1 MGKDKCGYL
10 SSVPRNR
17 KQSKALL
24 TNKCPNC
31 KGVVRLYVPKE
42 KDKSPAL
49 FCIKEGC
56 KGALWFNEKG
66 GVTVP
71 GASSN
76 GNGKASGSS
85 GGHGKNTQETGEPCI
100 KCGKSTVK
108 RSFKKKDGKQGQFW
122 SCSGWKKEEGCDA
135 APIWIN

>member
-17 KQSKALL
+17 KQSNALL

-42 KDKSPAL
+42 KDKTPAL

-56 KGALWFNEKG
+56 KGALWFNDKG
-66 GVTVP
+66 GVSAP
-71 GASSN
+71 SASN
-76 GNGKASGSS
+76 GNGKTSGSS
-85 GGHGKNTQETGEPCI
+85 GGNGDAQETGEPCI
-100 KCGKSTVK
+100 KCGKLTVK
-108 RSFKKKDGKQGQFW
+108 RSFKKKDGKQGHFW
-122 SCSGWKKEEGCDA
+122 GCSEWKKSGGCDA
-135 APIWIN
+135 PPIWIN

>member
-1 MGKDKCGYL
+1 MSG
-10 SSVPRNR
+10 VPRNR
-17 KQSKALL
+17 KQSNALL

-56 KGALWFNEKG
+56 KGALWFNDKG

-71 GASSN
+71 GASN
-76 GNGKASGSS
+76 NGGNGKASGSS
-85 GGHGKNTQETGEPCI
+85 GQGKDAQETGEPCVRDLEKI
-100 KCGKSTVK
+100 KYP
-108 RSFKKKDGKQGQFW
+108 R
-122 SCSGWKKEEGCDA
+122 
-135 APIWIN
+135 